1 MLTKKTDDTL
11 FSAVGIQAAERVQE
25 NPVFG
30 ADEAANAA
38 YFDRSQ
44 MQARR
49 LRRQS
54 RMSRVGGSLNFGGWS
69 VRSW

>member
-11 FSAVGIQAAERVQE
+11 FSAVGIQAAEQVQE

-38 YFDRSQ
+38 NFDRNQ

-54 RMSRVGGSLNFGGWS
+54 RMSRVGGSLNVGGWS

>member
-54 RMSRVGGSLNFGGWS
+54 RQSRSLNLGGWS